1 MDPVG
6 GERMAS
12 TMTTNNFYLKHPN
25 SDEMS
30 EFTEFT
36 AFENWMHI
44 RITHFVHWGKARSD
58 ADSKVVEIDE
68 AREVWRKLVGHGY
81 ARDKGDDR
89 LRDLAM
95 KHRTRCE
102 SNKNLK
108 KHKNRQ
114 LEIGQK

>member
-1 MDPVG
+1 
-6 GERMAS
+6 
-12 TMTTNNFYLKHPN
+12 MTTKDYYLKHPN

-30 EFTEFT
+30 EFTKFT
-36 AFENWMHI
+36 TLEASMQI

-58 ADSKVVEIDE
+58 VDSKVVEIDE

>member
-1 MDPVG
+1 
-6 GERMAS
+6 
-12 TMTTNNFYLKHPN
+12 MTTNNFYLKHPN

-36 AFENWMHI
+36 TLENWMQI

-58 ADSKVVEIDE
+58 VDSKVVEIDE

-81 ARDKGDDR
+81 ARDKGDDS

-102 SNKNLK
+102 NNKNLK

>member
-1 MDPVG
+1 
-6 GERMAS
+6 
-12 TMTTNNFYLKHPN
+12 MTTNNFYLKHPN

-36 AFENWMHI
+36 TLENWMNI

-58 ADSKVVEIDE
+58 VDSKVVAIDE

-81 ARDKGDDR
+81 AREEGDDR
-89 LRDLAM
+89 VRDLAM
-95 KHRTRCE
+95 KHR
-102 SNKNLK
+102 
-108 KHKNRQ
+108 Q

>member
-1 MDPVG
+1 MIVYAAIKD
-6 GERMAS
+6 
-12 TMTTNNFYLKHPN
+12 FYLKHPT

-89 LRDLAM
+89 IRDLAM